1 MAAHYIRRVIVMTDH
16 PTDEEDE
23 PESDAASGVRIVV
36 CMSRDATCERLLR
49 AQYLQSDMAFKRVL
63 GFYEFELAAIDR
75 SSNSSE

>member
-1 MAAHYIRRVIVMTDH
+1 MAAHYIRRVIVVTDH

-23 PESDAASGVRIVV
+23 PESDAAAGVRIVV
-36 CMSRDATCERLLR
+36 CMSRDASERLLR
-49 AQYLQSDMAFKRVL
+49 AQYLQSDMAFKCVV